1 MQNYEKHC
9 FVKVWTSFDLR
20 SNLGLTRG
28 ILVILAEKDTLS
40 ALVPKRV
47 APHCSRC
54 SLGPIERKWYFWI
67 FLGVQHINW
76 GRTKYGINSCLFFIW
91 YLECNERCR
100 IKNLISNFV
109 TPKLECGDYLWTE
122 IELYL
127 LGSICCS
134 CYWNIFWMRLWPL
147 GEEKGEDF
155 FFWGFDRVSVDLVNV
170 ARQCWALEGPLGIPE
185 PIKGLL
191 AHFTFSLHSSLFTK
205 IPRGP

>member
-28 ILVILAEKDTLS
+28 ILVILAEKGTLS

-91 YLECNERCR
+91 YLECYERCW

-109 TPKLECGDYLWTE
+109 TPKLECGDCLWTE

-127 LGSICCS
+127 LCSICCS
-134 CYWNIFWMRLWPL
+134 CCWNIFWMRLWAL

-155 FFWGFDRVSVDLVNV
+155 FFFFWPGQR
-170 ARQCWALEGPLGIPE
+170 
-185 PIKGLL
+185 
-191 AHFTFSLHSSLFTK
+191 
-205 IPRGP
+205 